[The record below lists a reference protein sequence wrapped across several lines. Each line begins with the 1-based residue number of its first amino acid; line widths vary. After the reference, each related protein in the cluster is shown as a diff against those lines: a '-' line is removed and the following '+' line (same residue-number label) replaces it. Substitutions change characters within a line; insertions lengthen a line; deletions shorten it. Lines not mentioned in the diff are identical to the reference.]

1 MIRFDI
7 LTLFPELF
15 NAAFDASLLRK
26 AIDKSLIE
34 INLHNIRDYATGR
47 HRVTDD
53 IPFGGGG
60 GMVMKVEP
68 IARALDDVISDRDNA
83 AVILLSPQGEIF
95 RQEIAE
101 DLSIKKR
108 IVLICGHY
116 EGVDERVKDH
126 LVDRELS
133 IGDYVLTGGEYPA
146 MVIIDAVSRLVPG
159 FVGNSDSV
167 LYDSFTTG
175 LLEGPHYTRPREY
188 RGWKVPEVLLSGHK
202 KKIEEWRHASS
213 LLRTLKRRPDL
224 LEKAEL
230 TEEDKEIIEA
240 LRNRVRGI
248 SDS

>member
-15 NAAFDASLLRK
+15 HTAFGASLVKK
-26 AIDKSLIE
+26 ATEKSLIE

-47 HRVTDD
+47 HRITDD
-53 IPFGGGG
+53 TPFGGGG

-68 IARALDDVISDRDNA
+68 IARALDDIVSDRDQA
-83 AVILLSPQGEIF
+83 EVILLSPQGDIL
-95 RQEIAE
+95 RQDVAE
-101 DLSIKKR
+101 ALSLKKW

-116 EGVDERVKDH
+116 EGVDERVREH
-126 LVDRELS
+126 LVDREIS

-146 MVIIDAVSRLVPG
+146 MVVVDAVSRLVPG

-167 LYDSFTTG
+167 VYDSFATG

-188 RGWKVPEVLLSGHK
+188 RGWEVPEVLLSGHQK
-202 KKIEEWRHASS
+202 NIDEWRHKHS

-224 LEKAEL
+224 LETADLKK
-230 TEEDKEIIEA
+230 EDRSILETFAKP
-240 LRNRVRGI
+240 R
-248 SDS
+248 

>member
-15 NAAFDASLLRK
+15 HTAFDGSLLKK
-26 AIDKSLIE
+26 AIEKSLIE
-34 INLHNIRDYATGR
+34 INLHNIRDYATGK
-47 HRVTDD
+47 HKVTDD
-53 IPFGGGG
+53 SPFGGGG

-68 IARALDDVISDRDNA
+68 IARALDEIVPDRDNTE
-83 AVILLSPQGEIF
+83 VILLSPQGEIF

-101 DLSIKKR
+101 ALSIKKR

-116 EGVDERVKDH
+116 EGVDERVKENCI
-126 LVDRELS
+126 DREIS

-146 MVIIDAVSRLVPG
+146 MVLVDAVSRLVPG

-188 RGWKVPEVLLSGHK
+188 KGWMVPEVLLSGHQ
-202 KKIEEWRHASS
+202 KKIDEWRHTRS

-224 LEKAEL
+224 LEKMDL
-230 TEEDKEIIEA
+230 TEEDKKIIEA
-240 LRNRVRGI
+240 SSGALK
-248 SDS
+248 

>member
-230 TEEDKEIIEA
+230 TEKDKEIIEA
-240 LRNRVRGI
+240 LRNKVRGI

>member
-68 IARALDDVISDRDNA
+68 IAMALDDVISDRDNA
-83 AVILLSPQGEIF
+83 EVILLSPQGEIF

-101 DLSIKKR
+101 DLSMKKR

-240 LRNRVRGI
+240 LRNKVRGI

>member
-15 NAAFDASLLRK
+15 HTAFGASLVQK
-26 AIDKSLIE
+26 AVEKSLIE
-34 INLHNIRDYATGR
+34 INLHNIRDYAGGR
-47 HRVTDD
+47 HRITDD
-53 IPFGGGG
+53 TPFGGGG

-68 IARALDDVISDRDNA
+68 IASALDDVITDREGTE
-83 AVILLSPQGEIF
+83 VILLSPQGEMF
-95 RQEIAE
+95 RQEVAE
-101 DLSIKKR
+101 ALALKER

-116 EGVDERVKDH
+116 EGVDERVGEH

-146 MVIIDAVSRLVPG
+146 MVVVDAVSRLVPG

-167 LYDSFTTG
+167 VDDSFTTG

-188 RGWKVPEVLLSGHK
+188 RGWKVPEVLLSGHQK
-202 KKIEEWRHASS
+202 HIDEWRHRQS

-224 LEKAEL
+224 LEGANLTAEDRDMVEAVTKAQ
-230 TEEDKEIIEA
+230 
-240 LRNRVRGI
+240 
-248 SDS
+248 

>member
-15 NAAFDASLLRK
+15 HAAFDASLLKK

-34 INLHNIRDYATGR
+34 INLHNIRDYATGK

-53 IPFGGGG
+53 TPFGGGG

-83 AVILLSPQGEIF
+83 EVILLSPQGETF

-101 DLSIKKR
+101 DLSMKKG

-126 LVDRELS
+126 LVDREIS
-133 IGDYVLTGGEYPA
+133 VGDYVLTGGEYPA
-146 MVIIDAVSRLVPG
+146 MVVIDAVSRLVPG

-188 RGWKVPEVLLSGHK
+188 RGWKVPEVLLSGHQ
-202 KKIEEWRHASS
+202 KKIEEWRRASS
-213 LLRTLKRRPDL
+213 LLRTLKRRPYL

-230 TEEDKEIIEA
+230 TEEDKKIIEA
-240 LRNRVRGI
+240 LRGKVRGI
-248 SDS
+248 SDP

>member
-101 DLSIKKR
+101 DLSMKKR